1 MSEVPE
7 RDARMAKVEALRAA
21 GVDPYPV
28 RFDRTATAGELHD
41 RYDSL
46 ADGEE
51 TDAVV
56 RVAGRVLLRRQ
67 MGKLVFLTLRD
78 GSGSVQLF
86 VSRAVVGDVP
96 GVAAGRGGDDQAET
110 RWWDL
115 VGPSPHHLG

>member
-1 MSEVPE
+1 MSDQPGGGAANTE
-7 RDARMAKVEALRAA
+7 RTARMAKVEALRAA

-28 RFDRTATAGELHD
+28 RFDRSAAAVELHE
-41 RYDSL
+41 RYDAL

-51 TDAVV
+51 TDVVV

-86 VSRAVVGDVP
+86 VSKSTVGET
-96 GVAAGRGGDDQAET
+96 AFEAIGDLDLGD
-110 RWWDL
+110 WW
-115 VGPSPHHLG
+115 S